1 MYPFENAPEFIR
13 ELAKRVQAFNFETY
27 HVFSSTMLSQEE
39 KEQILALPNF
49 DAEIFK
55 KTTGIDVNET

>member
-27 HVFSSTMLSQEE
+27 HVFSSTEMKL
-39 KEQILALPNF
+39 KL
-49 DAEIFK
+49 K
-55 KTTGIDVNET
+55 